1 MKISFEIPM
10 SKKEIGQYSLNKIYA
25 GLHWTIRKRQ
35 ADYIHSL
42 VQTTLYVSKVPKETF
57 LNPVKVTISYNS
69 RLDID
74 NHSYLSKLIVDG
86 LKGWLIE
93 DDTKKYLINLEQ
105 EFWDGDGIKVE
116 IEEKI
121 LSKYVKG

>member
-10 SKKEIGQYSLNKIYA
+10 TKKEIGQYSLNKIYA

-42 VQTTLYVSKVPKETF
+42 VQTTLFAGKVPRKMF
-57 LNPVKVTISYNS
+57 NKPVKVTISYNS

-93 DDTKKYLINLEQ
+93 DDTRKYLVNLEQ
-105 EFWDGDGIKVE
+105 EFWNEDGIRVV
-116 IEEKI
+116 IEEKN
-121 LSKYVKG
+121 LSKYVRG